1 MAKKVDIPVFTNKG
15 PFMFTLAFNL
25 VSLGIA
31 IMVINFMN
39 DLASHPQCKSIDP
52 ITREG
57 LTGYAWLIIIMA
69 SLSALLNLY
78 IIIFV

>member
-1 MAKKVDIPVFTNKG
+1 MVKKIDLGKG
-15 PFMFTLAFNL
+15 PFVFNIVFNL
-25 VSLGIA
+25 ISLGIA
-31 IMVINFMN
+31 MMVLNFMN

-52 ITREG
+52 VTREG
-57 LTGYAWLIIIMA
+57 LTGYIWLVIIVA

>member
-1 MAKKVDIPVFTNKG
+1 MTKKIDIGNGPFVFTVV
-15 PFMFTLAFNL
+15 FNL
-25 VSLGIA
+25 ISLGIA
-31 IMVINFMN
+31 MMVLNFMN

-52 ITREG
+52 VTREG